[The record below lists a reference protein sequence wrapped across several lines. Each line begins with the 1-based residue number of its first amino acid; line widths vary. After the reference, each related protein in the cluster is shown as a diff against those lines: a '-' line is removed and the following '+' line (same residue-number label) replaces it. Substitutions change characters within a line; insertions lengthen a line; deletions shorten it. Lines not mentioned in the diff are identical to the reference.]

1 MGLKDKIKDDLKAS
15 MKSQDKT
22 SMAVLRMLNSDIRN
36 KEIELIK
43 EIGDEEIVKI
53 VKSNVK
59 KRKDAIVLYRQGNRM
74 DLAKQEE
81 DELVVLQ
88 KYVPKEM
95 DEAALRG
102 IVKDVISK
110 TGLKKSADFGPLMK
124 EVMKEVRGN
133 ADGKTVSSIVNEE
146 LGKIQ

>member
-88 KYVPKEM
+88 KYVPEEM
-95 DEAALRG
+95 GEAALRR
-102 IVKDVISK
+102 IVKDVIFK
-110 TGLKKSADFGPLMK
+110 TGLNKSADFGPLMK
-124 EVMKEVRGN
+124 EVMKEVKGN